1 MVINVDKQDEKEFK
15 YKFTHKSCNAFVDRV
30 KRALFTYRLESIN
43 EIIESENLKLRDLII
58 SFIAVLIYL
67 FRFFFARKYLSRK
80 FLTREYSCQG
90 NFHIFC
96 LLFDWL
102 HFGVLKANLNQRFL
116 REIYMSVADNVNKTK
131 QSAQKYGKK
140 GHITACYRTCYHTC
154 YRSIIRFTPY
164 FHILPNVTTTSKR
177 NIYFF
182 QILIKIC
189 NPWTVTCVVACT
201 VTCWNMYELLLFL
214 LFIT

>member
-30 KRALFTYRLESIN
+30 KRALLTYRLESIN

-102 HFGVLKANLNQRFL
+102 HFGVLKANLNQRFWERYICL
-116 REIYMSVADNVNKTK
+116 LQITSTK
-131 QSAQKYGKK
+131 QSKVHKNMEKK
-140 GHITACYRTCYHTC
+140 G
-154 YRSIIRFTPY
+154 
-164 FHILPNVTTTSKR
+164 ILPHVTVHVTTHV
-177 NIYFF
+177 
-182 QILIKIC
+182 
-189 NPWTVTCVVACT
+189 TVP
-201 VTCWNMYELLLFL
+201 L
-214 LFIT
+214 